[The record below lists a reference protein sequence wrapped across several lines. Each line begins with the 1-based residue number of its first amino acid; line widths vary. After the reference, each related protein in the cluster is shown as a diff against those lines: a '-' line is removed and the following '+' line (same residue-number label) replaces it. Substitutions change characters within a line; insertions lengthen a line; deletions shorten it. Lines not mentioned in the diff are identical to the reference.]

1 MTPQME
7 SNEMEDMSKIDMAC
21 FEIIANVGSAR
32 SCFIE
37 AIDLAGEGKID
48 EAESRVAE
56 GEQFFLTGH
65 AKHGEMVA
73 QEASGEHVEPS
84 IILIHAED
92 QLMSAETFKILA
104 GKFIDLAKK
113 SA

>member
-1 MTPQME
+1 
-7 SNEMEDMSKIDMAC
+7 MEDMNKIEMAC

-48 EAESRVAE
+48 EAEARVAE
-56 GEQFFLTGH
+56 GEQFFLVGH
-65 AKHGEMVA
+65 AKHGEMIA
-73 QEASGEHVEPS
+73 REACGDHIDPS

-92 QLMSAETFKILA
+92 QLMSAEAFGILA
-104 GKFIDLAKK
+104 RKIVNVYKK
-113 SA
+113 MEDCIHA

>member
-65 AKHGEMVA
+65 AKHGEMIA

-84 IILIHAED
+84 IILIYAED